1 MLSCTD
7 FLMACNTA
15 SLFATTIHLF
25 YFPHSYH
32 ELLVTKYGC
41 KREKSQ
47 EAKWRSTEEQRP
59 IHEMERALDVDLF
72 LGAQDQWAEDSP
84 HCLTILHEMFLH
96 ATSEGRKEVEWYVH
110 QGIWWQMPQLNPE
123 ADISAIQ
130 LVQPET
136 SQEELLNIYL
146 EVYKLCRLPG
156 SPPGELAILKEI
168 SAALLCPS
176 MEEEDTPDAPKQWSR
191 PASTPE

>member
-7 FLMACNTA
+7 FLMACYIA
-15 SLFATTIHLF
+15 SLVAMTIHLF

-47 EAKWRSTEEQRP
+47 EAKWRSDEEQRP
-59 IHEMERALDVDLF
+59 IRKMERALDVDLF

-84 HCLTILHEMFLH
+84 YHLTILHEMSLH
-96 ATSEGRKEVEWYVH
+96 AASKGRKEAERYVCR
-110 QGIWWQMPQLNPE
+110 GIWQQMPQLNPE

-130 LVQPET
+130 LV
-136 SQEELLNIYL
+136 
-146 EVYKLCRLPG
+146 
-156 SPPGELAILKEI
+156 
-168 SAALLCPS
+168 
-176 MEEEDTPDAPKQWSR
+176 
-191 PASTPE
+191 